1 MTRYSPVHLNRGGG
15 AMPTKLIDMGG
26 KAIVPSAVQSQG
38 DHKGLIAKH
47 GKALIGW
54 ILFLVAAGLSL
65 LLGSLALQFALGL
78 PAVGGC

>member
-1 MTRYSPVHLNRGGG
+1 MT
-15 AMPTKLIDMGG
+15 TKLIDMAV
-26 KAIVPSAVQSQG
+26 KSSVPSAVQVQG

-54 ILFLVAAGLSL
+54 SLFMVAAGLSL
-65 LLGSLALQFALGL
+65 LLGTLALPFALGL